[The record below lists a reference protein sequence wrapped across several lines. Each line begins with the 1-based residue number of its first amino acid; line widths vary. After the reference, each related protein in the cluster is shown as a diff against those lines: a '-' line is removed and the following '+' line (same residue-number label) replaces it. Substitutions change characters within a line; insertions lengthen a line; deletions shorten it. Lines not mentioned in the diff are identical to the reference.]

1 MACSVALFY
10 KIVKKAQK
18 KQGRG
23 NHRLMCYCQA
33 LNAGPR
39 IGGRVE
45 VGVIGVREGANGSR
59 SVPNRHHHT
68 HTHTGSVTRRQNRLY
83 SSFECSIRGGEV
95 AH

>member
-23 NHRLMCYCQA
+23 NYRLMCYCQA

-45 VGVIGVREGANGSR
+45 VGVIGVREGHL
-59 SVPNRHHHT
+59 HHTHT

-83 SSFECSIRGGEV
+83 SSFECSIKGGEV